1 MSYRTLYSRSKIHS
15 VKVLQWVFLIL
26 GVAIFLLPIFWTFTT
41 SFKTPPEITKVPP
54 TILPD
59 NFFNFRNYVEVFQ
72 RLKFGRLLLNTVLV
86 CVVVVSSSLIFSTL
100 AGYGFAKFDF
110 RAKEFFFFGI
120 VAILMIPF
128 QTVAVPLFHWMN
140 RFGLVDTFWGLAL
153 PLLFSAFGV
162 LLMREAFS
170 TVPDAY
176 IEAARIDGC
185 SELRIFWSI
194 ALPMVKPSLAALAII
209 KFMWTW
215 NEFFWPLLV
224 ITSPS
229 KAVVTVGLSY
239 LSNMYFRQYWL
250 ITAAAVMSVLP
261 LFLMFAVLREW
272 MVRALMDAG
281 LKG

>member
-1 MSYRTLYSRSKIHS
+1 MKYKKFIPITL
-15 VKVLQWVFLIL
+15 LTLGALLI
-26 GVAIFLLPIFWTFTT
+26 LLPIFWTFTT

-59 NFFNFRNYVEVFQ
+59 SFANVSNYTQVFTQ
-72 RLKFGRLLLNTVLV
+72 LKFGRLLLNTFLM
-86 CVVVVSSSLIFSTL
+86 CLVVVVCSLIFASL
-100 AGYGFAKFDF
+100 AGYGFAKFTF
-110 RAKEFFFFGI
+110 IGKEYFFYGI

-128 QTVAVPLFHWMN
+128 QSVAVPLFHWMD
-140 RFGLVDTFWGLAL
+140 RLGLIDTFPGLVL
-153 PLLFSAFGV
+153 PLLVSAFGV

-170 TVPDAY
+170 TIPNDY
-176 IEAARIDGC
+176 IDAARIDGC

-194 ALPMVKPSLAALAII
+194 ALPMVRPSLAALAII

-224 ITSPS
+224 ITTPS
-229 KAVVTVGLSY
+229 KGVVTLGLAS

-250 ITAAAVMSVLP
+250 ITAAAVLSVLP
-261 LFLMFAVLREW
+261 LFVMFIFLRKW
-272 MVRALMDAG
+272 MVMALTEAG